1 MRILLLQDVRGV
13 GRKNEVKEVSDGYA
27 RNFLIARKLAVAAN
41 ESAMKFKAEVD
52 ANEQAT
58 IKRYVALAE
67 NIGKES
73 FEFSVKTGAKGEV
86 FGSVTK
92 EDIRKHLSEKGFA
105 EGEIILP
112 KPIKSTGEHLVEI
125 NFGKGIVGKLKVK
138 VVSGRKL

>member
-1 MRILLLQDVRGV
+1 MKVLLLQDVRGV
-13 GRKNEVKEVSDGYA
+13 GRKNEIKEVSDGYA

-52 ANEQAT
+52 ASEQAT
-58 IKRYVALAE
+58 IKRYAALAE
-67 NIGKES
+67 KLGKES

-92 EDIRKHLSEKGFA
+92 EDIKKHLFAKGFS
-105 EGEIILP
+105 EGEIVLP
-112 KPIKSTGEHLVEI
+112 KPIKATGEHLVEI

-138 VVSGRKL
+138 VVGAHKL

>member
-1 MRILLLQDVRGV
+1 MKVLLLQDVRGV

-52 ANEQAT
+52 ANEQAA
-58 IKRYVALAE
+58 INRYKALAE
-67 NIGKES
+67 KISKES
-73 FEFSVKTGAKGEV
+73 FEFFVKTGAKGEV

-92 EDIRKHLSEKGFA
+92 EDVRKHLSEKGFS
-105 EGEIILP
+105 EVEVVLP
-112 KPIKSTGEHLVEI
+112 KPIKFTGEHMVEI

-138 VVSGRKL
+138 VSSAK